1 MSTSFADLEG
11 CAACEGSLYRIE
23 ADGEEARARRC
34 KCVQPCPSCSDSGM
48 SVTEVNG
55 DRVASPCGCR
65 NLELRIQVYNS
76 ARIPGKFAGRWIDD
90 LEDTHRSQR
99 DVKYA
104 LLKHR
109 DNYGPGDPGFL
120 LWGEPGIGKTHLMC
134 GLLAYLTLERGISG
148 RYIDIMQ
155 LMMELKR
162 AWAQGGWESDVISP
176 LLAADVLVIDELGK
190 GRNSDF
196 ELGILDQLI
205 SSRYNAMKT
214 IHCTSN
220 YPLESRRKPEE
231 RQYPEGVLPSATLKD
246 RVGERIYSRL
256 NEMCRF
262 NRIEGKDYRKLS
274 QRRLGRKQK

>member
-1 MSTSFADLEG
+1 VSTAFADFVG
-11 CAACEGSLYRIE
+11 CAVCEGSLYRIV
-23 ADGEEARARRC
+23 ADGEEARAMRC
-34 KCVQPCPSCSDSGM
+34 ACVQPCPSCSDCGM
-48 SVTEVNG
+48 SVTDVDG
-55 DRVASPCGCR
+55 DRIASPCGCR
-65 NLELRIQVYNS
+65 NLDLRIQLYNN

-90 LEDTHRSQR
+90 LEDTHKSQR
-99 DVKYA
+99 EVKYA

-109 DNYGPGDPGFL
+109 DSYSPGDPGFL

-176 LLAADVLVIDELGK
+176 LLAAHVLVIDELGK

-196 ELGILDQLI
+196 ELAILDQLI
-205 SSRYNAMKT
+205 SSRYNAGRT
-214 IHCTSN
+214 LHCTSN
-220 YPLESRRKPEE
+220 YL
-231 RQYPEGVLPSATLKD
+231 PEGEEDAHGQQAGKSEMHLPPTNLKD
-246 RVGERIYSRL
+246 RVGERIFSRL

-262 NRIEGKDYRKLS
+262 VRVQGTDYRRRK
-274 QRRLGRKQK
+274 QRRFTK

>member
-196 ELGILDQLI
+196 ELAILDQLI
-205 SSRYNAMKT
+205 SSRYNAGRT
-214 IHCTSN
+214 LHCTSN
-220 YPLESRRKPEE
+220 YL
-231 RQYPEGVLPSATLKD
+231 PEGEDDGPGQQGGKSDMHLPPTNLKD
-246 RVGERIYSRL
+246 RVGERIFSRL

-262 NRIEGKDYRKLS
+262 VHIQGVDYRRKK
-274 QRRLGRKQK
+274 QRRFTK